1 MNTAALLVRAGRVH
15 ADRPAIASGTRDLL
29 TYGQLARRAA
39 AIAGALRSAHGL
51 VEGDRVALLAANH
64 PHYVEALFGIW
75 HAGLVAVPINAKL
88 HPREVA
94 FVLEDSGARLVF
106 ADAKTTAAAAEAVP
120 PPTVIDLDGAA
131 FAAMTEGPGIAMASR
146 PADSLAWLFYTS
158 GTTGRPKG
166 AMLSHRNLAAMTACY
181 FMDVDSI
188 ARGDCIVHA
197 APMSHGSGFYIL
209 PHVVA
214 AARQVIPDS
223 GGFDPA
229 ELFALIKAYKGV
241 SLFAAPTMVRRMVL
255 AAGSGD
261 GGPSADTTN
270 LKTIIYG
277 GGPMYRQDLDDAI
290 AAFGYRLAQI
300 YGQGESPM
308 TITALS
314 KSMHADVL
322 QARHDARLNS
332 VGHAQSLV
340 EVQVAD
346 AEGRPVPPGEAGE
359 IRVRGDSV
367 MMGYWNNPEAT
378 AAALRD
384 GWLHTGDIGVLD
396 EDGFLTLKD
405 RSKDMIIS
413 GGSNIYPREVEE
425 VLLSHPSVGECAVI
439 GVPHAD
445 WGEEVCAIVVPA
457 EGQTVDTDALDRLC
471 LETIAR
477 FKRPRRWRVVDALP
491 KNDTGKV
498 LKRALRALVDDGT
511 PPSE

>member
-15 ADRPAIASGTRDLL
+15 ADRPAIAVGPRDCL

-39 AIAGALRSAHGL
+39 AIAGALRGAHGL
-51 VEGDRVALLAANH
+51 AEGDRVAIVAGNRAQ
-64 PHYVEALFGIW
+64 YVEALFAIW
-75 HAGLVAVPINAKL
+75 HAGLVAVPVNAKL

-94 FVLEDSGARLVF
+94 YVLENAGARLAFV
-106 ADAKTTAAAAEAVP
+106 DAGTAEAAARATPAPALV
-120 PPTVIDLDGAA
+120 DLQGPE
-131 FAAMTEGPGIAMASR
+131 FAAMAEGQGIPMVAR

-181 FMDVDSI
+181 FMDVDTI
-188 ARGDCIVHA
+188 ARGDCIIHA

-209 PHVVA
+209 PHVAA
-214 AARQVIPDS
+214 AARQVVPDS

-229 ELFALIKAYKGV
+229 EIFALLKAHKGV
-241 SLFAAPTMVRRMVL
+241 SMFAAPTMVRRLVL
-255 AAGSGD
+255 APEAA
-261 GGPSADTTN
+261 SADLDN

-277 GGPMYRQDLDDAI
+277 GGPMYRPDLDDAI

-314 KSMHADVL
+314 KAMHADVL
-322 QARHDARLNS
+322 HPRHDARLNS
-332 VGHAQSLV
+332 VGHAQTLV
-340 EVQVAD
+340 EVRVAGPD
-346 AEGRPVPPGEAGE
+346 GTPLPDGEAGE
-359 IRVRGDSV
+359 VCVRGDSV
-367 MMGYWNNPEAT
+367 MMGYWDNPDAT

-384 GWLHTGDIGVLD
+384 GWLRTGDVGVLD
-396 EDGFLTLKD
+396 GEGFLTLKD

-425 VLLSHPSVGECAVI
+425 VLLSHPSVGECAVV
-439 GVPHAD
+439 GLPHPD
-445 WGEEVCAIVVPA
+445 WGEEVCAFIVPA
-457 EGQTVDTDALDRLC
+457 EGATVDTEALDRLC
-471 LETIAR
+471 LESIAR
-477 FKRPRRWRVVDALP
+477 FKRPRQWRVVDALP

-498 LKRALRALVDDGT
+498 LKRALRETVGG
-511 PPSE
+511 